1 MKLTSLSKSVRSFG
15 LIAMLSVLVTTTLQQ
30 PIQAQTVAKDKNG
43 VCTTLPE
50 GVFYQEFGG
59 ITFSPAQKAAYR
71 KIEAKINKRYK
82 VISDNTRPVVL
93 PGAGLS
99 MYPKPKVFEEKASE
113 INAAMSDPEILKLST
128 AQQIEVLTKKY
139 GKYATFS
146 FAEALV
152 YTPKQIA
159 EGKRIGRDFEAQ
171 TMAILTPNQQK
182 IYKVNLALQQRIQA
196 CVEPDNIPFDR
207 IISPLPY

>member
-1 MKLTSLSKSVRSFG
+1 MKLTSLSQSVRTIG
-15 LIAMLSVLVTTTLQQ
+15 LMAILSVMVSTTLQH
-30 PIQAQTVAKDKNG
+30 PIQAQTVAKDKDG
-43 VCTTLPE
+43 ACTVLPQ

-59 ITFSPAQKAAYR
+59 ITFSQKQKTAYR

-82 VISDNTRPVVL
+82 VISDNTRPVAL
-93 PGAGLS
+93 PEAGLA

-113 INAAMSDPEILKLST
+113 IDAAMSDPEILKLST

-159 EGKRIGRDFEAQ
+159 EGQRIGRDFEAQ
-171 TMAILTPNQQK
+171 TMAILTPEQQK
-182 IYKVNLALQQRIQA
+182 IYQVNLALQRRIQF
-196 CVEPDNIPFDR
+196 CVGPTPFDR
-207 IISPLPY
+207 VISPLPY